1 MYITVQPSPRSAL
14 AVFVVQLAW
23 PLIFLLSSVAFTV
36 SFFLLHTSQAYDNA
50 TPGCLANGRAIFP
63 WNQTVNEYWDPS
75 TALFITLGSG
85 RYTYPEAK
93 AIDVIWDIL
102 VGRGGQFLAA
112 SIVWRVIRK
121 SLYLSMEEKPV
132 PVALAFGVY
141 FHAITFG
148 LLGSI
153 LENLTL
159 PLRARKHKE
168 KGLSI
173 LRLLGWLYAC
183 VFVLMIPTIVSA
195 MTGYQTANSLFF
207 HPLNSPSES
216 LVGVTTLAP
225 NPALVMRDGS
235 RVGLQDGMVFPAPD
249 NAVFIDADGEDL
261 VTYRYNE
268 TYSTVLGCKFSACEK
283 VSPDC

>member
-14 AVFVVQLAW
+14 AVFIAQLAL

-75 TALFITLGSG
+75 NALFITLGSG
-85 RYTYPEAK
+85 QYTYPEAK
-93 AIDVIWDIL
+93 AIDVIWDLL
-102 VGRGGQFLAA
+102 VGRAGQFLAA
-112 SIVWRVIRK
+112 IFVWRVVRK
-121 SLYLSMEEKPV
+121 SLHLSMEEKPV

-141 FHAITFG
+141 FHAITLD

-159 PLRARKHKE
+159 PVRSRKHSE
-168 KGLSI
+168 KGVSVW
-173 LRLLGWLYAC
+173 RLLGWLYAC
-183 VFVLMIPTIVSA
+183 VYVLMLPTIVSA
-195 MTGYQTANSLFF
+195 MTGYQTTSSLFF

-225 NPALVMRDGS
+225 NPALVIRDGS
-235 RVGLQDGMVFPAPD
+235 RVGLEDSMVFPVPD
-249 NAVFIDADGEDL
+249 HWAVFDSSSEDL
-261 VTYRYNE
+261 VSYQYNE
-268 TYSTVLGCKFSACEK
+268 TYSTVLGCKS
-283 VSPDC
+283 

>member
-14 AVFVVQLAW
+14 AVFVAQLAW
-23 PLIFLLSSVAFTV
+23 PLTFLLSSVAFTV

-85 RYTYPEAK
+85 PYTYPEAK
-93 AIDVIWDIL
+93 AIDVIWDLL
-102 VGRGGQFLAA
+102 VGRGGQFLAT
-112 SIVWRVIRK
+112 IFVWRVIRK

-159 PLRARKHKE
+159 PFRSRKHSG
-168 KGLSI
+168 KGVSI
-173 LRLLGWLYAC
+173 WRLLGWLYASIY
-183 VFVLMIPTIVSA
+183 VLMLPTIMSA
-195 MTGYQTANSLFF
+195 MTGYQTTNRLFF
-207 HPLNSPSES
+207 HPLNTPSES

-225 NPALVMRDGS
+225 NPALVIRDGS
-235 RVGLQDGMVFPAPD
+235 RVGLEDSMVFPVPKRA
-249 NAVFIDADGEDL
+249 NAVDTSGEDL
-261 VTYRYNE
+261 VSYTYNE
-268 TYSTVLGCKFSACEK
+268 TYSTVLGCKS
-283 VSPDC
+283 

>member
-1 MYITVQPSPRSAL
+1 MYITVQPSARSAL

-23 PLIFLLSSVAFTV
+23 PLILLLGSVAFTA
-36 SFFLLHTSQAYDNA
+36 SFFLLHTSQAYDNT

-75 TALFITLGSG
+75 TALSITLGVG
-85 RYTYPEAK
+85 QYTYPEAK
-93 AIDVIWDIL
+93 AIDVAWDIL

-112 SIVWRVIRK
+112 SFAWRVITK

-159 PLRARKHKE
+159 PFRSRKHKV
-168 KGLSI
+168 KGVSI
-173 LRLLGWLYAC
+173 WRLLGWLYAC
-183 VFVLMIPTIVSA
+183 AYVLLLPTIVSA
-195 MTGYQTANSLFF
+195 MTGYQTAYSLFF

-216 LVGVTTLAP
+216 LVGVTMLAP
-225 NPALVMRDGS
+225 NPALVIRDGS
-235 RVGLQDGMVFPAPD
+235 RVGLEDSMVLPVPD
-249 NAVFIDADGEDL
+249 DTTVIDTSAEDL
-261 VTYRYNE
+261 FAYRYNE
-268 TYSTVLGCKFSACEK
+268 TYSTILGCKS
-283 VSPDC
+283 